1 MKNSDICC
9 GFGGAFS
16 VKYPEI
22 STAILEDKVKNIID
36 SRADV
41 VVGVDMSCLM
51 NIQGLLSRKKSGVKI
66 MHIAQLLAGE

>member
-16 VKYPEI
+16 VKYPDI
-22 STAILEDKVKNIID
+22 STAILEDKVTHIIN
-36 SRADV
+36 SGADA

-51 NIQGLLSRKKSGVKI
+51 NIQGLLSRKKSDVRV
-66 MHIAQLLAGE
+66 MHIAQLLAT